1 MSDALSVRELEP
13 RPSVRLR
20 CGDCDVAWS
29 GSADSLCWVCGEPGI
44 GLRSVVRYRER
55 ELFDLDFDY

>member
-1 MSDALSVRELEP
+1 
-13 RPSVRLR
+13 
-20 CGDCDVAWS
+20 VAWS
-29 GSADSLCWVCGEPGI
+29 GSSDSACWVCGEPGT